1 LHQNSQKHNQLEKPL
16 ISWHPSVSGIYV

>member
-16 ISWHPSVSGIYV
+16 ISWHPSINGIYV